1 MSGETKWV
9 DSYMEKRRNRDYSD
23 FHWLCSYIDGEHI
36 ELGKNFSIG
45 KNVHIDVR
53 KNCKI
58 GDNVHFGDNV
68 KITVE
73 NLTIG
78 DHFFHYTPGL
88 EIGGGGSQFAG
99 AGITIGDRCVLHN
112 NYINVAR
119 PVSIGDDVGLSPD
132 VKLIT
137 HGFWSSCLEGYP
149 TEYKPISLGNNV
161 IVGQGAMFLPGAV
174 VPDNVVI
181 GAASVVSKGC
191 KMKPNAIY
199 AGNPTR
205 FIRNIVAPTK
215 SEQRVLAEGVIQ
227 TYLQRAT
234 EDGSYPDWF
243 SFTFPVVEINDFTVN
258 LLTREFSGEEDGI
271 TIKFRDHLRRYG
283 IRIYTDKGF

>member
-1 MSGETKWV
+1 MK
-9 DSYMEKRRNRDYSD
+9 RDYRD

-45 KNVHIDVR
+45 KNVHITVR

-58 GDNVHFGDNV
+58 GNNVHFGDNV
-68 KITVE
+68 KITVN

-78 DHFFHYTPGL
+78 DHFFHVTPGL

-99 AGITIGDRCVLHN
+99 ADITIGDRCVLHN

-119 PVSIGDDVGLSPD
+119 PVIMGNDVGLSPD
-132 VKLIT
+132 VKMVT
-137 HGFWSSCLEGYP
+137 HGFWASCLEGYP
-149 TEYKPISLGNNV
+149 TVYKPISLGNNV
-161 IVGQGAMFLPGAV
+161 IVGQGTMFLPGAT

-191 KMKPNAIY
+191 KMEPNKIY
-199 AGNPTR
+199 AGNPAR
-205 FIRNIVAPTK
+205 FIKDIIAPTMD
-215 SEQRVLAEGVIQ
+215 EQRVLAEDVIQ
-227 TYLQRAT
+227 AYLQRAT
-234 EDGSYPDWF
+234 EENSYPDF
-243 SFTFPVVEINDFTVN
+243 FDYTFPVVMINSFIVN
-258 LLTREFSGEEDGI
+258 LLTCKFSGEEDEI

>member
-1 MSGETKWV
+1 MS
-9 DSYMEKRRNRDYSD
+9 RDYRD
-23 FHWLCSYIDGEHI
+23 FHWLCSYIDAEHI

-45 KNVHIDVR
+45 KDVHINVR
-53 KNCKI
+53 KNCRI

-78 DHFFHYTPGL
+78 NHFFHYTPGL

-99 AGITIGDRCVLHN
+99 ADVTIGDRCVLHN

-119 PVSIGDDVGLSPD
+119 PVIMGNDVGLSPD
-132 VKLIT
+132 VTILT

-149 TEYKPISLGNNV
+149 TAYESISLGNN
-161 IVGQGAMFLPGAV
+161 IIAGQGTTFLPGV
-174 VPDNVVI
+174 TVPDNVVI

-191 KMKPNAIY
+191 KMEPNKIY
-199 AGNPTR
+199 AGNPAR
-205 FIRNIVAPTK
+205 FIRDIIAPTVD
-215 SEQRVLAEGVIQ
+215 EQRVLAEDIIQ
-227 TYLQRAT
+227 VYLQRAT
-234 EDGSYPDWF
+234 EEDNYPDF
-243 SFTFPVVEINDFTVN
+243 FDYTFPVVMINGFIIN
-258 LLTREFSGEEDGI
+258 LLTCKFSGEEDGV
-271 TIKFRDHLRRYG
+271 TIKFKDHLRRYG